1 MVKKS
6 QKIGKSSV
14 IKEPVSMS
22 RENSTQLTSMYML
35 TSTQVFMGSRSLLMK
50 LRAITEDRLPFV
62 LPEDA

>member
-1 MVKKS
+1 
-6 QKIGKSSV
+6 
-14 IKEPVSMS
+14 MS

>member
-6 QKIGKSSV
+6 QKIEKVSV
-14 IKEPVSMS
+14 IKEPVSKS

-50 LRAITEDRLPFV
+50 LRAITEDRFPFV

>member
-6 QKIGKSSV
+6 QKIEKVSV
-14 IKEPVSMS
+14 IKEPVSKS
-22 RENSTQLTSMYML
+22 RENSTLLTSMYML
-35 TSTQVFMGSRSLLMK
+35 TSTQVFMGSRSLFMK